1 MSDANERQQDAGET
15 PALPGGRAGET
26 PALPEA
32 AGGLQTNAATPGR
45 SDPSLTPSFPLA
57 SKETGRVVTSVDS
70 PQPHLGWHSRG
81 YLPHW
86 DHPGMIQSLNFRLG
100 DAMPQEVLERWKAEL
115 GLRNSTGSAG
125 VPPASKRWSRRDAG
139 APRKDTD
146 APGEKQRQIEL
157 RRRVEEYL
165 DAGHGACWL
174 RRPDVAAL
182 VEGALRHF
190 DGERYR
196 LLAWCVMPNH
206 VHALIETREGFPL
219 ADVLHSWKSFT
230 SRKVGNLVGRTGE
243 IWQREYLDRYVRH
256 AEHYQA
262 VVAYIEENPVKA
274 GLATLKTDWPWSS
287 ARFRSPGSAG
297 VSPAG

>member
-1 MSDANERQQDAGET
+1 MSAANEKQQN
-15 PALPGGRAGET
+15 AGET
-26 PALPEA
+26 PALPEPV
-32 AGGLQTNAATPGR
+32 ATHHPTVNPR
-45 SDPSLTPSFPLA
+45 QPPSPSLTPSFPLA
-57 SKETGRVVTSVDS
+57 SKETGRVVTNGAS
-70 PQPHLGWHSRG
+70 PEPHRGWHSRG

-100 DAMPQEVLERWKAEL
+100 DAMPQEMLDRWKNEL
-115 GLRNSTGSAG
+115 GLVNPAGSAG
-125 VPPASKRWSRRDAG
+125 VPPAASPTSRRDA
-139 APRKDTD
+139 D
-146 APGEKQRQIEL
+146 APGEQQRQIEF
-157 RRRVEEYL
+157 RRRAEEYL

-174 RRPDVAAL
+174 RRPEVAAL

-206 VHALIETREGFPL
+206 VHVLIETREGFPL

-230 SRKVGNLVGRTGE
+230 SRKASKLVGRSGE
-243 IWQREYLDRYVRH
+243 FWQREYLDRYVRN

-274 GLATLKTDWPWSS
+274 GLAKVRTEWPWSS
-287 ARFRSPGSAG
+287 ARFRHPGSAG
-297 VSPAG
+297 VPPAR

>member
-1 MSDANERQQDAGET
+1 MSAAPEKQQN
-15 PALPGGRAGET
+15 AGET
-26 PALPEA
+26 PALPEPVA
-32 AGGLQTNAATPGR
+32 RHHPAVNPRQPP
-45 SDPSLTPSFPLA
+45 SPSLTPSFPLA
-57 SKETGRVVTSVDS
+57 WKETGGVVTNGVS
-70 PQPHLGWHSRG
+70 PEPHRGWHSRG

-100 DAMPQEVLERWKAEL
+100 DAMPQEVLDRWKNEL
-115 GLRNSTGSAG
+115 GLVNPAGSAG
-125 VPPASKRWSRRDAG
+125 VPPARGGSCRRDAG
-139 APRKDTD
+139 APRPDAG
-146 APGEKQRQIEL
+146 APGEKQRQLEL

-219 ADVLHSWKSFT
+219 AGVLHSWKSFT
-230 SRKVGNLVGRTGE
+230 SRKAGKLVGHTGE
-243 IWQREYLDRYVRH
+243 FWQREYSDRYVRN

-274 GLATLKTDWPWSS
+274 GLAKIKTGWPWSS
-287 ARFRSPGSAG
+287 ARFRHPGSAG
-297 VSPAG
+297 VPPAS